1 MLGFGENKIVPPWL
15 TWFSIVFGVE
25 QAIETITIFG
35 HSGFVAPGG
44 TMNVYLGVLLGFI
57 WVGGV
62 LSWSMQ
68 RLEKA

>member
-1 MLGFGENKIVPPWL
+1 M
-15 TWFSIVFGVE
+15 FGVE
-25 QAIETITIFG
+25 QTIETISNFG
-35 HSGFVAPGG
+35 HSGFIAPGG

-62 LSWSMQ
+62 ISWSMQ